1 MLKATLFLKTF
12 QKNRN
17 NIEVIEFPNN
27 IIVDFGRN
35 NVEFRPH

>member
-17 NIEVIEFPNN
+17 NIEVIECLNN
-27 IIVDFGRN
+27 INVYFGRN
-35 NVEFRPH
+35 NLEFRPH